1 MIDKGHLLS
10 RHDFSKVNWG
20 ILAVA
25 AVLLSIG
32 GTLLLLSLLS
42 GLEESSV
49 LALLQIG
56 AATISLG
63 GIMLATRHF
72 LRPTFTY
79 RLYEHG
85 VRVSHNR
92 NHKERF
98 IAFEKIADIYRFRS
112 LPILG
117 SLGGVVAF
125 RSEADQRW
133 CTVFSNIAQ
142 AKMLRD
148 TLINQHIRLR
158 GAQALNAMYRGNSVD
173 FRYLNGKMQ
182 WVSLLLRGNLYWA
195 RNQTLRLS
203 AKSLCTPLREIAIA
217 QIHSLEN
224 DSQKGR
230 ILLLDNQGQV
240 LATLCYFSLLSA
252 DLFIALL
259 EHMIASRIPAYHNPA
274 MTRQSFH

>member
-1 MIDKGHLLS
+1 MIDKGQLLS
-10 RHDFSKVNWG
+10 RHDFSKINWG

-25 AVLLSIG
+25 AALLSIG

-42 GLEESSV
+42 GMEESRV

-63 GIMLATRHF
+63 GIMLVTRHF
-72 LRPTFTY
+72 LRPTLTY

-98 IAFEKIADIYRFRS
+98 IAFEKIADIYRFRY

-117 SLGGVVAF
+117 SFGGIVAF

-133 CTVFSNIAQ
+133 FTVFSNIAQ

-148 TLINQHIRLR
+148 TLLNQHIRLR
-158 GAQALNAMYRGNSVD
+158 GAQALNAMYQGNAVD

-182 WVSLLLRGNLYWA
+182 WVSLLLRGNLHQA
-195 RNQTLRLS
+195 RSQTLRLS
-203 AKSLCTPLREIAIA
+203 AKSLCTPQREIAIA

-274 MTRQSFH
+274 MTK